1 MILFYYKVGGQY
13 EGKNPN
19 NYIWFN
25 NELWRIIGV
34 FDESSHGQSGQNL
47 VKIIRNESIG
57 GLVWDKSSTNDWS
70 TSSLKILLNENYYNA
85 TDGTESGNCY
95 GYSTSAPSNCD
106 YTGNGQGTEW
116 TITPNSSS
124 SYNVFNVSSGGRLN
138 YNNADLGN
146 SARPVL
152 YLDSNVYVIDGNG
165 SISDPYIIGM

>member
-85 TDGTESGNCY
+85 TDGRLVVIAMGIQQVY
-95 GYSTSAPSNCD
+95 QVIA
-106 YTGNGQGTEW
+106 
-116 TITPNSSS
+116 ITLEPE
-124 SYNVFNVSSGGRLN
+124 
-138 YNNADLGN
+138 
-146 SARPVL
+146 
-152 YLDSNVYVIDGNG
+152 
-165 SISDPYIIGM
+165 